1 MQFNLLEE
9 GRAIDG
15 MSLSFN
21 IPCSCCTVHGMVWW
35 DQELLL
41 FPDREVFAL
50 MPGIHTLFL
59 FEGIRMEGSR
69 PGRGIALEW
78 SRGRSEG
85 QRI

>member
-1 MQFNLLEE
+1 
-9 GRAIDG
+9 
-15 MSLSFN
+15 
-21 IPCSCCTVHGMVWW
+21 
-35 DQELLL
+35 
-41 FPDREVFAL
+41 